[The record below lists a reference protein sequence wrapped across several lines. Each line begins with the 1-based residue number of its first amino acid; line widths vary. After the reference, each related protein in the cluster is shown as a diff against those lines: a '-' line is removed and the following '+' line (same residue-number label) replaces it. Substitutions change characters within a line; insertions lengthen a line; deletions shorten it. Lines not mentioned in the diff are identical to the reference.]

1 MLWPSS
7 ERIAKLNELRLK
19 MAQTG
24 NLTPAECRL
33 GTRLLAAERVARAG
47 SQGGSKAKAKEAP
60 AAFKAVTLD
69 DL

>member
-7 ERIAKLNELRLK
+7 ERLAKLNELRLK
-19 MAQTG
+19 MSQTG